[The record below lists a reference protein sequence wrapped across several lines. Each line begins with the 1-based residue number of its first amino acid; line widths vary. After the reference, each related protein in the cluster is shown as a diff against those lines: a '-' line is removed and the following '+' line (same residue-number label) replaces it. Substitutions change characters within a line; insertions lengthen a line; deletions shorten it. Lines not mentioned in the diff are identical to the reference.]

1 VCEYKL
7 KKIDLI
13 KKLSN
18 KTGYSENFSKK
29 IISDLIDIIVNN
41 ISTNKLVLKNIGTF
55 EITNKKQRMGRNPK
69 TKEEYIISSR
79 KSIKFTTSKKIS
91 DALKNLI

>member
-1 VCEYKL
+1 MCEYKL

-13 KKLSN
+13 KKLSH

-41 ISTNKLVLKNIGTF
+41 ISSNKLVLKNIGTF
-55 EITNKKQRMGRNPK
+55 KITHKKQRMGRNPK

-79 KSIKFTTSKKIS
+79 KSIKFTPAKKIS